1 MTPEIAGT
9 LHATCNFF
17 CSGSSIRRNAAL
29 RHLGKRHKK
38 RDRPPQGRQSRFHHR
53 NGPKFTD
60 QPPPSSH
67 KLHSN
72 MDRRDRSPSLGN
84 RKLSS
89 APGGCKPPSAPQ
101 PMYHSPGSTARSC
114 YLKSISGFPVISAG
128 WGSPISFRTVGA
140 TSART
145 PL

>member
-1 MTPEIAGT
+1 MTPEITGT

-17 CSGSSIRRNAAL
+17 CSGSSIKRNAAL

-38 RDRPPQGRQSRFHHR
+38 RDRPPQGRQSRFNHR
-53 NGPKFTD
+53 NGPKFTE

-72 MDRRDRSPSLGN
+72 MDRRDRSPSLGS

-89 APGGCKPPSAPQ
+89 VPADANRLQ
-101 PMYHSPGSTARSC
+101 PRSPGPAARSG

>member
-1 MTPEIAGT
+1 MTPEIAGM

-38 RDRPPQGRQSRFHHR
+38 RDRPPQGRQSRFNHR
-53 NGPKFTD
+53 NGPKFTELP
-60 QPPPSSH
+60 QPSSH

-72 MDRRDRSPSLGN
+72 MDRRDRSPALVS
-84 RKLSS
+84 RKL
-89 APGGCKPPSAPQ
+89 PSARADANRLQ
-101 PMYHSPGSTARSC
+101 PCSPGHTARSG